1 MKVDLN
7 RTEDNNE
14 HFYSDIILP
23 TLNVNEIKHNTENKF
38 NKLKE
43 SVKDDILDY
52 NNMDKL
58 IDNSN
63 GAFSWGFTLS
73 ALFIVINFF
82 TWVLF
87 SEVEQAKVIFIINCI
102 ISIISVIFS
111 VTASI
116 LHDRAVNE
124 RDKIYNNLLNAY
136 KDFCIANNVEI
147 LDSYVTKHIIEYE
160 ITKVFDNNHILDY
173 VYEDLFDAVDF
184 LNNYAKDD
192 KFKIK
197 VADSGDNEI
206 DLEAYINNRKYATCE
221 VYYNT
226 LEDFKSIF
234 EYYDTLNFSYLDRI
248 YNNKEEY

>member
-23 TLNVNEIKHNTENKF
+23 TLNVNEIKHNTENEF

-63 GAFSWGFTLS
+63 SAFSWGFTLS

-124 RDKIYNNLLNAY
+124 
-136 KDFCIANNVEI
+136 
-147 LDSYVTKHIIEYE
+147 
-160 ITKVFDNNHILDY
+160 
-173 VYEDLFDAVDF
+173 
-184 LNNYAKDD
+184 
-192 KFKIK
+192 
-197 VADSGDNEI
+197 
-206 DLEAYINNRKYATCE
+206 
-221 VYYNT
+221 
-226 LEDFKSIF
+226 
-234 EYYDTLNFSYLDRI
+234 
-248 YNNKEEY
+248 